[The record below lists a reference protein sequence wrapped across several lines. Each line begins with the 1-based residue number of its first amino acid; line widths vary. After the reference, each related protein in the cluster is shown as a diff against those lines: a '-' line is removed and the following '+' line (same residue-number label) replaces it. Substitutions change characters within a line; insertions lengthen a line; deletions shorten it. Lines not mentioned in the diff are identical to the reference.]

1 MEGTPV
7 DLNERIIKTV
17 AKTGDYVSM
26 GERLVVW
33 GVFR

>member
-7 DLNERIIKTV
+7 DLNEIIIKTV
-17 AKTGDYVSM
+17 AKTGDYASM
-26 GERLVVW
+26 GERLVLW